1 MFTCIVYVYECKQM
15 SVPAHSEDG
24 RKISRSEYS
33 PFAVGSKNQTQ
44 LVSFIQVKKIT
55 FTCSGIST
63 FLPVVISFHSQLR
76 TL

>member
-1 MFTCIVYVYECKQM
+1 MCTCIVYVYECKQM
-15 SVPAHSEDG
+15 SIPAHSKDG

-44 LVSFIQVKKIT
+44 LVSFIQVKEIT
-55 FTCSGIST
+55 FTCCAIST
-63 FLPVVISFHSQLR
+63 FLPVVISFNSQLH